1 MTTAN
6 DNKFHPD
13 ETVTFDRFKG
23 STGSVNPTTR
33 GIIFETKDG
42 LDNIVSCSFGY
53 TPEIINTEGVFESVV
68 PGNYFTTC
76 FEGPLVKLW
85 WDLDGEPHLSTT
97 NKLDCKNSYWGNK
110 EEKFGDLFET
120 YGGKTFLENY
130 KGSKSLTHHFMILT
144 KNLSVMSDFDIKD
157 NKCVIVYLGSM
168 NRDDFSFTMID
179 TKTFEDGVF
188 IENEENLPQSDNFK
202 ILYPNV
208 TKISDERVEIDKMI
222 QRTTFGFTDQSIFSP
237 LTEDEK
243 LRGVDLRVINSYF
256 GEPVILRTNLGIRKI
271 VPSGYLKKCTI
282 LGNTPNIKLLVF
294 SMMDECRPKK
304 DITLEYLELYDFL
317 FVPEL
322 SFIRGLKESKNVKV
336 DIIKKYRELGTIGYM
351 DAKNFKTT
359 RCRERNLLMIILLC
373 LPECKSRIAIEA
385 YEEFIESQSKLTK
398 FVTNNKLKVIEG
410 KYDEVINN
418 AKVIFRLKD
427 ICSRSSQYAERNSSD
442 KKQYNEKF
450 EFSLKGLIQNERGNS
465 LYRINKELRKL

>member
-1 MTTAN
+1 
-6 DNKFHPD
+6 
-13 ETVTFDRFKG
+13 
-23 STGSVNPTTR
+23 
-33 GIIFETKDG
+33 
-42 LDNIVSCSFGY
+42 
-53 TPEIINTEGVFESVV
+53 
-68 PGNYFTTC
+68 
-76 FEGPLVKLW
+76 
-85 WDLDGEPHLSTT
+85 
-97 NKLDCKNSYWGNK
+97 
-110 EEKFGDLFET
+110 
-120 YGGKTFLENY
+120 
-130 KGSKSLTHHFMILT
+130 
-144 KNLSVMSDFDIKD
+144 
-157 NKCVIVYLGSM
+157 
-168 NRDDFSFTMID
+168 
-179 TKTFEDGVF
+179 
-188 IENEENLPQSDNFK
+188 
-202 ILYPNV
+202 
-208 TKISDERVEIDKMI
+208 
-222 QRTTFGFTDQSIFSP
+222 
-237 LTEDEK
+237 
-243 LRGVDLRVINSYF
+243 
-256 GEPVILRTNLGIRKI
+256 
-271 VPSGYLKKCTI
+271 
-282 LGNTPNIKLLVF
+282 
-294 SMMDECRPKK
+294 MMDECRPKK

-465 LYRINKELRKL
+465 LYRINKELSKL